1 MKDRHLFAG
10 LVRLH
15 ILHHASH
22 KDVFGMWLME
32 ELGHHG
38 YKLRAGTLYPILHSL
53 ELSGYL
59 TSRSETVD
67 GRQRR
72 LYRATRSGREALE
85 LGKGRVRELYRELLE
100 DS

>member
-1 MKDRHLFAG
+1 
-10 LVRLH
+10 V
-15 ILHHASH
+15 
-22 KDVFGMWLME
+22 WLME

-38 YKLRAGTLYPILHSL
+38 YKLSAGTLYPILHSL
-53 ELSGYL
+53 EHSGYL
-59 TSRSETVD
+59 TSQIETVD

-72 LYRATRSGREALE
+72 LYSATESGREALE